1 MRISTSWSNQI
12 ELSAMQ
18 TKQAS
23 LTRTQIELTA
33 QKKILTGADNPTGA
47 AQIVDLNQNIS
58 QTKQFQSNISTAQQR
73 LELEDSVLSNSA
85 DIMYRIKELAVQ
97 GLNATL
103 SPNDRNT
110 IAQEMEGLNKDL
122 LGLANTKNANGEYLF
137 SGYKSSTPAFSKA
150 QSSTPGVTGAYVYNG
165 DSHSRLIQIGL
176 DRHVTDGDPGIN
188 AFGVP
193 SGGNTGTQSPD
204 VPAAGSIN
212 NVFEAIDK
220 FVADLRAPDSTQGSA
235 VATSAVNLTVN
246 LSANTTPPSS
256 ATIDPTNP
264 ESYNHASTTKIYDA
278 NGKQHD
284 LTSYFRKESTGDWT
298 AFHFITETPGSKS
311 IPIDIGGIGT
321 PLSFDAD
328 GKITSPS
335 EPVQL
340 DSWSPTGGT
349 AVSLKMNYANSTQ
362 QESAFAVNNQTQNGS
377 ANPQK
382 PSTYS
387 LDDFDRSLENIITT
401 QSSVGVRLKVLDSQK
416 NMNDDYNLNM
426 KSVLSNVQDLDYAEA
441 ISRFNL
447 ENVSL
452 QAAQQA
458 YAQVKKLS
466 LFDYI

>member
-12 ELSAMQ
+12 EFSAMQ
-18 TKQAS
+18 TKQSS

-73 LELEDSVLSNSA
+73 LELEDSVLGNAA

-103 SPNDRNT
+103 SPNDRST

-137 SGYKSSTPAFSKA
+137 SGYKSATPAFSKD
-150 QSSTPGVTGAYVYNG
+150 QSGAAGAYVFNG
-165 DSHSRLIQIGL
+165 DNNSRLIQIGL
-176 DRHVTDGDPGIN
+176 DRHVADGDPGIN

-193 SGGNTGTQSPD
+193 SGGNTGTPSTD
-204 VPAAGSIN
+204 VPAAGSIS

-220 FVADLRAPDSTQGSA
+220 FVADLRAPDNTQGTA
-235 VATSAVNLTVN
+235 VATSSVNLNVN
-246 LSANTTPPSS
+246 LNANAAPASSSTFDPSNPDSYNNTNTTQ
-256 ATIDPTNP
+256 
-264 ESYNHASTTKIYDA
+264 IYDA
-278 NGKQHD
+278 NGKQHS
-284 LTSYFRKESTGDWT
+284 LTTYFRKESTGDWT
-298 AFHFITETPGSKS
+298 AFHFITENTNGKRTQV
-311 IPIDIGGIGT
+311 DTDGT
-321 PLSFDAD
+321 GTTLTFDAD
-328 GKITSPS
+328 GKITSPK
-335 EPVQL
+335 EPIQL
-340 DSWSPTGGT
+340 DSWTPTGGT
-349 AVSLKMNYANSTQ
+349 SVSLKMDYAESTLHD
-362 QESAFAVNNQTQNGS
+362 SAFAVNNQMQNGS

-382 PSTYS
+382 PSSYS
-387 LDDFDRSLENIITT
+387 LDDFDRSLEKIITT
-401 QSSVGVRLKVLDSQK
+401 QSSVGVRLKVLDSQQS
-416 NMNDDYNLNM
+416 MNDDYNLNM

-466 LFDYI
+466 LFNYI